1 MKGPF
6 PTPANRPAAAFLAV
20 MWLGVGVLAIVAGIT
35 NHHFIGIVL
44 GAICVGYSALWVK
57 VYRSGYYLWFP
68 FKTPGVKD
76 RWPKDKNPNS

>member
-20 MWLGVGVLAIVAGIT
+20 VWGGVGVLCL
-35 NHHFIGIVL
+35 F
-44 GAICVGYSALWVK
+44 YSGLWVR

-68 FKTPGVKD
+68 FRTPGTKD
-76 RWPKDKNPNS
+76 RSPRDRDPSS